1 MRHHIS
7 MILLSLAI
15 SAVALTA
22 NAAPAIPQVTFTA
35 DQLKVISKDTTQA
48 TGNVVIKMGATEIR
62 TDKAKIVTEK
72 HKVTVYT
79 DTFIASA
86 KK

>member
-7 MILLSLAI
+7 MILISLVI
-15 SAVALTA
+15 SATTLTA
-22 NAAPAIPQVTFTA
+22 NAASVISQVTFTA
-35 DQLKVISKDTTQA
+35 DQLKAISKDTTQA

>member
-7 MILLSLAI
+7 MILISLVI
-15 SAVALTA
+15 SATALTA
-22 NAAPAIPQVTFTA
+22 NAASVISQVTFTA
-35 DQLKVISKDTTQA
+35 DQLKAISKDTTQA